1 MSEMINEMIKMNIQD
16 VASLPEILV
25 FDRVSSGPEYDG
37 KADTYRIRYK
47 SDDCEVEGYFAAPK
61 DMEGPLPAIIFNRG
75 GNREFGKLLP
85 GTISRYAAYGYVCL
99 GTQYR
104 GNCGGTGLEEF
115 GGAEVNDAI
124 KLIDIALKLPFVRKE
139 GVYMA
144 GHSRGGMTTY
154 IACARD
160 HRIKAA
166 AIGAGLADSF
176 IMFGRKK
183 EPMAEVYLDLVGATP
198 EQKPEEYVKRSATM
212 WADKIIPPILIC
224 QGTDDWRVEPEQA
237 YKMDRALA
245 AAGKE
250 HKLIVYEGAD
260 HSLAGTSYI
269 QDVVNWFKAHPLDE

>member
-1 MSEMINEMIKMNIQD
+1 MNIKN
-16 VASLPEILV
+16 VVSLPEILN
-25 FDRVSSGPEYDG
+25 FDKVSAGAEYDEIV
-37 KADTYRIRYK
+37 DTYRMRYK
-47 SDDCEVEGYFAAPK
+47 SDDCEVEGYFAVPR
-61 DMEGPLPAIIFNRG
+61 MLQGPLPAIIFNRG

-85 GTISRYAAYGYVCL
+85 EKISRYAAHGYVCL

-115 GGAEVNDAI
+115 GGIEVNDVI
-124 KLIDIALKLPFVRKE
+124 KLIDIALKISFVRKE

-160 HRIKAA
+160 SRIKAA
-166 AIGAGLADSF
+166 AVGAGIADSF

-183 EPMAEVYLDLVGATP
+183 EPMAEVYLDLVKYTP
-198 EQKPEEYVKRSATM
+198 EEKPEEYAKRSATM

-237 YKMDRALA
+237 YKMDRALT

-250 HKLIVYEGAD
+250 HKLIIYKGAD
-260 HSLAGTSYI
+260 HSLTGTSYI
-269 QDVVNWFKAHPLDE
+269 SDVIDWFKAHPLTE